1 VPRAMR
7 TPPSP
12 PTPARAQRPSS
23 IRPSLR
29 TLARPVSLCCRAR
42 QASAPW
48 CRPQPAATDSA
59 RRAFPERTRVQTS
72 LRATCATFAP
82 TGTGR
87 ARARVS
93 ARSTP
98 CAQTERSSSLCEERV
113 PQTRSARRARCV
125 CLFVASRFSL
135 LVCWFALLCFAS
147 SRQTQGRLDLWFCIF
162 YLHTLQHNPHSELE
176 FVTETLKL
184 ARIRI

>member
-1 VPRAMR
+1 MR

-125 CLFVASRFSL
+125 CLFVASCFSL
-135 LVCWFALLCFAS
+135 FVGLLYFALHHRARHKVDLTCGFAS
-147 SRQTQGRLDLWFCIF
+147 FIC
-162 YLHTLQHNPHSELE
+162 TLCNIILIQNLNSS
-176 FVTETLKL
+176 LKL
-184 ARIRI
+184 